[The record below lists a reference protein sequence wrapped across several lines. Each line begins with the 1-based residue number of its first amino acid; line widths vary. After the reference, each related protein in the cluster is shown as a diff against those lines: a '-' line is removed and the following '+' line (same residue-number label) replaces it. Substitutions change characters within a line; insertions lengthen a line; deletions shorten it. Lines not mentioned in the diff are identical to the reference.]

1 MTGTNETDNSDPR
14 AVDLAAFSEIHSSLI
29 VVMGVFAAIA
39 VYISQSAPELGTSTD
54 SQLIYA
60 TGFVSA
66 LGMTLLFLGLVY
78 KELADEV
85 GSWSNLHYAHYRLDN
100 LPLAL
105 FTLFNAM
112 LVLSISYLITR
123 YEPVIFMLVLIAT
136 LFVGG
141 GIILRLMHGIGRL
154 LPQSAWVRIP
164 VIFILS
170 FVTVFASNFVVTEYL
185 AGVEISTIHEMSL
198 TEPVPVAIA
207 VAYILVISIRT
218 VAAIGVLASILSIPV
233 VAFDK
238 IREKLPYD
246 NPK

>member
-1 MTGTNETDNSDPR
+1 MTRTNETNDPKPH
-14 AVDLAAFSEIHSSLI
+14 AVDLAAFIETHSSLI
-29 VVMGVFAAIA
+29 VVMGVFAAVA

-54 SQLIYA
+54 SQLMYA

-78 KELADEV
+78 KELAGEV

-112 LVLSISYLITR
+112 LVLSISYLITQ
-123 YEPVIFMLVLIAT
+123 YEPVIFVLVLIAT

-141 GIILRLMHGIGRL
+141 GIVLRLMHGIGRL
-154 LPQSAWVRIP
+154 LPQSAWARIP
-164 VIFILS
+164 VILILS
-170 FVTVFASNFVVTEYL
+170 VVTVFASNFVVTEHL
-185 AGVEISTIHEMSL
+185 SGIEISTIHEMSL

-207 VAYILVISIRT
+207 IAYILVVSIRA
-218 VAAIGVLASILSIPV
+218 VAAIGVFASILSIPV

-238 IREKLPYD
+238 IRGKSPYD
-246 NPK
+246 NPE